1 MEEKLRSLY
10 KKLQTIGN
18 KIGKGLK
25 SGFNGLKKS
34 SLGKL
39 VKRLWKKFRKNPI
52 KKQIIYVVV
61 VVLAIVLVR
70 NIVIRVSDDSKN
82 YIELIASESE
92 TVTLTQKQASDYNLM
107 DLVKKSAGKVQISGT
122 IDKNNSEKQE
132 LTFTSV
138 KGSSRKSATIY
149 VQVEQSQTQSKIVLK
164 NDVVNV
170 EMYQEGFSLSDIV
183 ESVTNNAGEDIEF
196 VDEDQLYYE
205 KLSDEKNTAYFYGT
219 ECDMGTVGSYL
230 IQLVVLDENGYESD
244 AYFVVNVTKDK
255 ETADNDINTVR
266 KKLTKKGGA
275 LHNVEQS
282 DNVTINDEIV
292 DPLTSSS
299 MDDEDEDDEKEKTTS
314 SSSDSSTESASTDDS
329 SSYDYSYDYTYDYDD
344 SYDYD
349 YSYGYDTSYFDS
361 GYGW

>member
-1 MEEKLRSLY
+1 MEEKLRVIY
-10 KKLQTIGN
+10 KKLQSIGN
-18 KIGKGLK
+18 KIGKGWK
-25 SGFNGLKKS
+25 KGVHAFQKTGLSKA
-34 SLGKL
+34 LN
-39 VKRLWKKFRKNPI
+39 RLWKKFRSYPI

-61 VVLAIVLVR
+61 LIAVIVSARAIVHKV
-70 NIVIRVSDDSKN
+70 NDNSGN

-92 TVTLTQKQASDYNLM
+92 TVTLTPKQASEYNWM

-122 IDKNNSEKQE
+122 IDKDNYEKQK

-138 KGSSRKSATIY
+138 KGTSKKSATIY
-149 VQVEQSQTQSKIVLK
+149 VQIEKSQTQSKIVLK

-170 EMYQEGFSLSDIV
+170 ETYQAGFSLSDVV

-205 KLSDEKNTAYFYGT
+205 KLSDEKNVAYFYGT
-219 ECDMGTVGSYL
+219 ECDMGTVGAYL

-255 ETADNDINTVR
+255 ETADNDIETVR
-266 KKLTKKGGA
+266 KKLYKKGGA
-275 LHNVEQS
+275 LHKVEQS
-282 DNVTINDEIV
+282 DNVTINEEIV
-292 DPLTSSS
+292 DPLTTSSS
-299 MDDEDEDDEKEKTTS
+299 KEKDQDDEKEEETTASDNS
-314 SSSDSSTESASTDDS
+314 SSSDDS
-329 SSYDYSYDYTYDYDD
+329 NNYNYDYSYNDDYSSND

-349 YSYGYDTSYFDS
+349 TSYGYDDSSYDS